1 MTNQRP
7 TSSKVVE
14 EPFKHVIDEYK
25 HKLQRVTC
33 TCGWQG
39 SSASPDGISSEWK
52 THHVS
57 NRPPGSSKR

>member
-1 MTNQRP
+1 
-7 TSSKVVE
+7 VE

-39 SSASPDGISSEWK
+39 SSASPDGVSSEWK
-52 THHVS
+52 AHHVA